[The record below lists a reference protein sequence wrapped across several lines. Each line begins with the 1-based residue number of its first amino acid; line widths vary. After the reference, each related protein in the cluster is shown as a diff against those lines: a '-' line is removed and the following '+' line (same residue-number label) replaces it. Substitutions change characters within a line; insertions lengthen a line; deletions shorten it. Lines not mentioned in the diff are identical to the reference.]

1 MPQILRLWS
10 TERKRLW
17 PTEAYSGSGVM
28 LNKTP
33 GRNHNFGLENAFIY
47 AIWNVKEI

>member
-1 MPQILRLWS
+1 
-10 TERKRLW
+10 
-17 PTEAYSGSGVM
+17 M

-47 AIWNVKEI
+47 AIWNVKEIWNIEKVAL